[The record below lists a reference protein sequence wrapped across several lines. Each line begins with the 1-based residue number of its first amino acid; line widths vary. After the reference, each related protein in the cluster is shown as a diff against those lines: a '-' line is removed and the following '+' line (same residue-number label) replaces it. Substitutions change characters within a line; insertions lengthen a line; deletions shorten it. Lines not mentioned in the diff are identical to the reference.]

1 MTLKEINLIQ
11 SQLQQHKA
19 NHGQFTI
26 EVARLELLS
35 TETHVKLGHLLRS
48 SGLGINQKCSEEHY
62 LQALQDIARLE
73 KLTFLDERLCLL
85 YNLRADQV
93 TSHLGLGSLYR
104 DQHLFDKAS
113 EQLTQAHD
121 LTQELIRVA
130 DSPGQ
135 QDRLGVILTTH
146 GKILNRRGQLQ
157 ISGQIT
163 PGDSR
168 TALGK
173 QQRAVRIFS
182 QLERSISGP
191 LRDLT
196 LRKLMETLISMA
208 DTLDLRTLRR
218 NPSGNSGGPRYRQ
231 KSIE

>member
-1 MTLKEINLIQ
+1 MILKEINIIQ
-11 SQLQQHKA
+11 RQLQKHKA

-26 EVARLELLS
+26 EVARLELSS
-35 TETHVKLGHLLRS
+35 TETHVKLGDLLRS
-48 SGLGINQKCSEEHY
+48 SGLGTNQQDSEEHY

-73 KLTFLDERLCLL
+73 KLTFLVERPSLL
-85 YNLRADQV
+85 YNLRTDQV
-93 TSHLGLGSLYR
+93 ASHLGLGCLYR

-121 LTQELIRVA
+121 LTQELIRVE

-146 GKILNRRGQLQ
+146 GEILNRRGQLQ
-157 ISGQIT
+157 IPGQIT

-168 TALGK
+168 TALRK

-191 LRDLT
+191 LRELT
-196 LRKLMETLISMA
+196 LCKLM
-208 DTLDLRTLRR
+208 
-218 NPSGNSGGPRYRQ
+218 
-231 KSIE
+231 